1 MDRIHRMRAIM
12 ADIADLK
19 VALKEAEDERNAL
32 MAEMMMDGIADI
44 GDGYRIIRSEKY
56 DLDIEKAR
64 ELVPVI
70 YDNMIR
76 KLEEDLEVKPT
87 KSDLEKAIAHL
98 PTEQR
103 EAVMQHIR
111 DGEPTVSY
119 SIRRTKA

>member
-1 MDRIHRMRAIM
+1 MMR
-12 ADIADLK
+12 
-19 VALKEAEDERNAL
+19 
-32 MAEMMMDGIADI
+32 DGIYDI